1 MTTIR
6 TFPPEQRFPDF
17 YDTPEKC
24 QASTRMAKR
33 GLNPR
38 YKNFTQTHFT
48 AGDEEQF
55 QAYRDATNGD
65 VCIPEI
71 DISTNV
77 FIDQPFSTWDKYK
90 NIRADA
96 VIGTF
101 RYIFNKFKKGIFVK
115 IQGNKVVVFL
125 PFSKANFTNEWSRHI
140 HIDPKYGN
148 LDGFLKTFTG
158 THRYDSRRV
167 NHDVSKWYANNCI
180 VRYDINSR
188 TRKPNEGDTNVGT
201 IKNMLDV
208 LCAKRKVPDIE
219 FFMNRRDFPL
229 LTRDGT
235 EPYHNI
241 WGNTPL
247 VSYNLPKYVPI
258 LSMCKTDKYA
268 DILSPTHDDW
278 ARVQSLN
285 GIWFPRSCRDYT
297 HVFDTPWKDK
307 KRTAVF
313 RGGSTGCGVTIET
326 NPRLRL
332 AHIGATYEEEKGEE
346 PLLDV
351 GITKW
356 NLRPRKTQDSKCL
369 QSIDVNSLEKD
380 GVKIVGFLSLQ
391 QQSTYRYIINVDG
404 HVSAFRLSMEL
415 GMGSVILLVESKW
428 KLWYSDLLIP
438 YKHYVPVKSDLSDL
452 IKQIKWCRDNDDKCQ
467 EIVDNSTKFFETY
480 LQEKGVLDYLQK
492 TLVDMKSEMG
502 VYLYN
507 TQTPLDVQLDNE
519 LHSLSLSYPKTG
531 KSSADINEIPWF
543 ARRSFGLLQGV
554 QWVIN
559 MANHEKKLSSAIH
572 RDRQIFVNKLG
583 VIDKYSLGGRTSRVQ
598 FPLVLKTT
606 LDPYKSREHI
616 HEAFVGTKAIN
627 SLLKHIPNFTYTFG
641 LYKNEKKNGV
651 SVINEFIGGQT
662 MFEYLRSPV
671 FTFDGF
677 LSILAQVCLAIQ
689 VAQNKCGF
697 VHYDLVPWNII
708 LQPSKGSVVD
718 YVLGYNNVI
727 RVKTDLIPVIIDYG
741 KSHVIVDQKHHGFI
755 DMFRV
760 STVQDILSLLLNSL
774 EIIRDS
780 QRLNKKEFH
789 NMMLLANFIS
799 ETGYRR
805 DKFERAKD
813 LRLFLQNA
821 IKYENMI
828 YSPKHELEQLTPIDL
843 YKLIFKIGDSYTFTR
858 NYSNVS
864 SVFNTMDRGNG
875 RQIFEY
881 ILSTTTEE
889 RAQSYFNVFAR
900 LKHCTI
906 PQPDNLFFVYYA
918 AQSLL
923 SNLETVNSE
932 METFLNET
940 SSSRPKVKSRP
951 GEPMAAETYRNAYR
965 ECVSYL
971 DRIYS
976 PKISEAKE
984 ELVEYKIDGDFS
996 ELELAP
1002 YTEESFLDP
1011 VKIASLLGRMKSM
1024 VDLSVYQEIIL
1035 SILLYNGK
1043 YKLSDKNKNL
1053 YIRNFSKLLKL
1064 NPFNIQNNSA
1074 NLTTLRNLSEQIY
1087 KRDLKMIVSQLPG
1100 VGNCSSAIRYLNEY
1114 KHVLSMALS

>member
-1 MTTIR
+1 MT
-6 TFPPEQRFPDF
+6 
-17 YDTPEKC
+17 
-24 QASTRMAKR
+24 
-33 GLNPR
+33 
-38 YKNFTQTHFT
+38 
-48 AGDEEQF
+48 
-55 QAYRDATNGD
+55 
-65 VCIPEI
+65 
-71 DISTNV
+71 
-77 FIDQPFSTWDKYK
+77 
-90 NIRADA
+90 
-96 VIGTF
+96 
-101 RYIFNKFKKGIFVK
+101 
-115 IQGNKVVVFL
+115 
-125 PFSKANFTNEWSRHI
+125 
-140 HIDPKYGN
+140 
-148 LDGFLKTFTG
+148 
-158 THRYDSRRV
+158 
-167 NHDVSKWYANNCI
+167 
-180 VRYDINSR
+180 
-188 TRKPNEGDTNVGT
+188 
-201 IKNMLDV
+201 
-208 LCAKRKVPDIE
+208 
-219 FFMNRRDFPL
+219 
-229 LTRDGT
+229 
-235 EPYHNI
+235 
-241 WGNTPL
+241 
-247 VSYNLPKYVPI
+247 
-258 LSMCKTDKYA
+258 
-268 DILSPTHDDW
+268 
-278 ARVQSLN
+278 
-285 GIWFPRSCRDYT
+285 
-297 HVFDTPWKDK
+297 
-307 KRTAVF
+307 
-313 RGGSTGCGVTIET
+313 
-326 NPRLRL
+326 
-332 AHIGATYEEEKGEE
+332 
-346 PLLDV
+346 
-351 GITKW
+351 
-356 NLRPRKTQDSKCL
+356 
-369 QSIDVNSLEKD
+369 
-380 GVKIVGFLSLQ
+380 
-391 QQSTYRYIINVDG
+391 INV
-404 HVSAFRLSMEL
+404 
-415 GMGSVILLVESKW
+415 
-428 KLWYSDLLIP
+428 
-438 YKHYVPVKSDLSDL
+438 
-452 IKQIKWCRDNDDKCQ
+452 DNDDKCQ

-780 QRLNKKEFH
+780 QRLNKKEFY
-789 NMMLLANFIS
+789 NMMRLANFIS

-843 YKLIFKIGDSYTFTR
+843 YKLIFNIGDSYTFTR

-875 RQIFEY
+875 RQIFE
-881 ILSTTTEE
+881 
-889 RAQSYFNVFAR
+889 N
-900 LKHCTI
+900 
-906 PQPDNLFFVYYA
+906 
-918 AQSLL
+918 
-923 SNLETVNSE
+923 
-932 METFLNET
+932 
-940 SSSRPKVKSRP
+940 
-951 GEPMAAETYRNAYR
+951 
-965 ECVSYL
+965 
-971 DRIYS
+971 
-976 PKISEAKE
+976 
-984 ELVEYKIDGDFS
+984 
-996 ELELAP
+996 
-1002 YTEESFLDP
+1002 
-1011 VKIASLLGRMKSM
+1011 
-1024 VDLSVYQEIIL
+1024 
-1035 SILLYNGK
+1035 
-1043 YKLSDKNKNL
+1043 
-1053 YIRNFSKLLKL
+1053 
-1064 NPFNIQNNSA
+1064 
-1074 NLTTLRNLSEQIY
+1074 
-1087 KRDLKMIVSQLPG
+1087 
-1100 VGNCSSAIRYLNEY
+1100 
-1114 KHVLSMALS
+1114 